1 MERKLREQAFE
12 EAAKKRRKLEESE
25 KMLSG
30 AASTMKPAAHMAA
43 SDFKMLHSLIS
54 KPQSSQKARGIIVDE
69 DEAFDQPEYEEP
81 EEVKVS
87 EVLDTQ

>member
-1 MERKLREQAFE
+1 
-12 EAAKKRRKLEESE
+12 
-25 KMLSG
+25 
-30 AASTMKPAAHMAA
+30 MAA

-69 DEAFDQPEYEEP
+69 DEAFDQPEHEEA

-87 EVLDTQ
+87 EGLDTQ